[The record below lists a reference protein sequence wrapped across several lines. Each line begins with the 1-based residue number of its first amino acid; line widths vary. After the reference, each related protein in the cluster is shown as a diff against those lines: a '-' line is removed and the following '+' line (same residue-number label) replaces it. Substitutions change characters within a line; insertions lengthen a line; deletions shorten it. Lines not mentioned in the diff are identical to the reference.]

1 MTQTLSQLEH
11 SEAFIERHIGS
22 SAEQRQELLAA
33 VGARSLSA
41 LIQQI
46 VPADIQLPGPPPVG
60 DAATE
65 HQALAE
71 LKAIASQNQRYKS
84 YIGMGYSAVLTPPV
98 ILRNMLENPG
108 WYTAYTPYQ
117 PEVSQGRLEALLNFQ
132 TVTLDLTG
140 LDLASASLL
149 DEATAAAEAMAL
161 AKRASKLKDANR
173 FFVADDVHPQT
184 LDVVRTRAETFG
196 FDVIVDKAE
205 KVLEL
210 DGVFGVLL
218 QQVGTTGELHDYS
231 ALLAE
236 LKSRK
241 IITSVAADIMALV
254 LLTAP
259 GKQGADVVFGSAQR
273 FGVPMG
279 YGGPHAAFFACR
291 DEFKRSMPGRII
303 GVSRDAAGNT
313 ALRMAMQTI
322 GMGYSAVLTPP
333 VILRNM
339 LENPGWY
346 TAYTPYQPEVSQGR
360 LEALLNFQT
369 VTLDL
374 TGLDLASAS
383 LLDEATAAAEAMAL
397 AKRASKLKDAN
408 RFFVA
413 DDVHPQTLDVVRTR
427 AETFGFD
434 VIVDKAEKVLE
445 LDGVFGV
452 LLQQVGTTGE
462 LHDYS
467 ALLAELKSRKIIT
480 SVAADIMALVLLT
493 APGKQGADVVFGS
506 AQRFGVPMGYGG
518 PHAAFFACRDEFK
531 RSMPGR
537 IIGVSRD
544 AAGNTALRMAMQTRE
559 QHIRR
564 EKANSNICT
573 SQVLLANI
581 ASLYAVYHG
590 PQGLQRIAGRIH
602 RLTDILAAG
611 LQKAG
616 LTLRH
621 HTWFDT
627 LTVEVKDKAAVLERA
642 LSFGINLRTDIHGA
656 VGITLDEATS
666 REDVQTLFA
675 LLAGDNHGLDID
687 ALDAAVSKN
696 SQSIPAAMLRQD
708 PILTHPVFNRYHSET
723 EMMRY
728 MHRLERKDL
737 ALNQAMIPLGSC
749 TMKLNAAAEMIPIT
763 WPEFSELHPFCPPE
777 QAAGYQQMIGQLSQ
791 WLVQLTGYDA
801 VCMQPNSGAQG
812 EYAGLLA
819 IRRYHESRNE
829 AGRHVCLIPSS
840 AHGTNPASAQMAGMS
855 VVVVACDKN
864 GNIDLHDLR
873 VKAEQAGEELSCI
886 MVTYPS
892 THGVYE
898 ETIRE
903 VCQIV
908 HQFGGQVYLDGA
920 NMNAQVGITTPGY
933 IGADVSH
940 LNLHKT
946 FCIPHGGG
954 GPGMGPIGVKAH
966 LAPFVPGHSVV
977 QIDGVTTQQG
987 AVSAAPFGSAS
998 ILPIS
1003 WMYIRMM
1010 GAEGLKQASQMA
1022 ILNANYIAT
1031 RLKDAY
1037 PILYT
1042 GRDHR
1047 VAHECILDI
1056 RPLKEETGIS
1066 EMDIAKRLI
1075 DFGFHAPTMSFP
1087 VACTLM
1093 VEPTES
1099 ESKVELD
1106 RFIDA
1111 MLAIRSEIDRVAKGE
1126 WPLEDN
1132 PLVNAPH
1139 VQAELVNDW
1148 QHPYSRELA
1157 VFPVAGVRENKYW
1170 PSVKRL
1176 DDVYGDRNLFCSC
1189 VPMSD
1194 YE

>member
-11 SEAFIERHIGS
+11 SEAFIGRHIGPS
-22 SAEQRQELLAA
+22 SQQQQDMLET
-33 VGARSLSA
+33 VGAGSLNA

-46 VPADIQLPGPPPVG
+46 VPVDIQLPGPPAVG
-60 DAATE
+60 DAVTE

-117 PEVSQGRLEALLNFQ
+117 PEVSQGRLESLLNFQ
-132 TVTLDLTG
+132 QLTLDLTG

-161 AKRASKLKDANR
+161 AKRASKLKNANR

-196 FDVIVDKAE
+196 FDIIVDKAE
-205 KVLEL
+205 KVLDLE
-210 DGVFGVLL
+210 GVFGVLL
-218 QQVGTTGELHDYS
+218 QQVGTTGEVHDYS

-254 LLTAP
+254 TLTAP

-279 YGGPHAAFFACR
+279 YGGPHAAFFACI
-291 DEFKRSMPGRII
+291 DDFKRSMPGRII
-303 GVSRDAAGNT
+303 GVSRDAAG
-313 ALRMAMQTI
+313 
-322 GMGYSAVLTPP
+322 
-333 VILRNM
+333 
-339 LENPGWY
+339 
-346 TAYTPYQPEVSQGR
+346 
-360 LEALLNFQT
+360 
-369 VTLDL
+369 
-374 TGLDLASAS
+374 
-383 LLDEATAAAEAMAL
+383 
-397 AKRASKLKDAN
+397 K
-408 RFFVA
+408 
-413 DDVHPQTLDVVRTR
+413 
-427 AETFGFD
+427 
-434 VIVDKAEKVLE
+434 
-445 LDGVFGV
+445 
-452 LLQQVGTTGE
+452 
-462 LHDYS
+462 
-467 ALLAELKSRKIIT
+467 
-480 SVAADIMALVLLT
+480 
-493 APGKQGADVVFGS
+493 
-506 AQRFGVPMGYGG
+506 
-518 PHAAFFACRDEFK
+518 
-531 RSMPGR
+531 
-537 IIGVSRD
+537 
-544 AAGNTALRMAMQTRE
+544 TALRMAMQTRE

-581 ASLYAVYHG
+581 ASLYAVFHG
-590 PQGLQRIAGRIH
+590 PEGLKRIASRIH
-602 RLTDILAAG
+602 RLTDILATG
-611 LQKAG
+611 LKQGG

-621 HTWFDT
+621 NTWFDT

-642 LSFGINLRTDIHGA
+642 LSFGLNLRTDIHGA
-656 VGITLDEATS
+656 VGVTLDEATS
-666 REDVQTLFA
+666 REDVQILFA
-675 LLAGDNHGLDID
+675 ALLGDDNGLDID
-687 ALDAAVSKN
+687 KLDKAVSTDSN
-696 SQSIPAAMLRQD
+696 SIPAAMLRVD
-708 PILTHPVFNRYHSET
+708 PILTHPVFNQYHSET

-728 MHRLERKDL
+728 MHRLEKKDL

-763 WPEFSELHPFCPPE
+763 WPEFAELHPFCPTE

-829 AGRHVCLIPSS
+829 SSRHICLIPSS
-840 AHGTNPASAQMAGMS
+840 AHGTNPASAQMASMT
-855 VVVVACDKN
+855 VVVVACDKQ
-864 GNIDLHDLR
+864 GNIDLSDLR
-873 VKAEQAGEELSCI
+873 EKAAQAGDALSCI

-908 HQFGGQVYLDGA
+908 HQYGGQVYLDGA

-977 QIDGVTTQQG
+977 QIDGVLTQNG

-1010 GAEGLKQASQMA
+1010 GAEGLKQASQVA

-1031 RLKDAY
+1031 RLKEAY
-1037 PILYT
+1037 PVLYT
-1042 GRDHR
+1042 GRDGR

-1056 RPLKEETGIS
+1056 RPLKEATGIS

-1075 DFGFHAPTMSFP
+1075 DYGFHAPTMSFP
-1087 VACTLM
+1087 VAGTLM

-1111 MLAIRSEIDRVAKGE
+1111 LLAIRGEIDSVAKGE
-1126 WPLEDN
+1126 WPLADN

-1139 VQAELVNDW
+1139 VQDELVSEW
-1148 QHPYSRELA
+1148 THPYSRELA
-1157 VFPVAGVRENKYW
+1157 VFPAGSENKYW
-1170 PSVKRL
+1170 PAVKRL

-1189 VPMSD
+1189 VPISD

>member
-11 SEAFIERHIGS
+11 SEAFIGRHIGPS
-22 SAEQRQELLAA
+22 SSQQQQMLET
-33 VGARSLSA
+33 VGASSLNA

-46 VPADIQLPGPPPVG
+46 VPADIQLPGPPAVG
-60 DAATE
+60 DAVTE

-132 TVTLDLTG
+132 TLTLDLTG

-196 FDVIVDKAE
+196 FDIIVDKAE
-205 KVLEL
+205 KVLDL
-210 DGVFGVLL
+210 DGVFGVLV
-218 QQVGTTGELHDYS
+218 QQVGTTGEVHDYS
-231 ALLAE
+231 ALFAE

-254 LLTAP
+254 LL
-259 GKQGADVVFGSAQR
+259 S
-273 FGVPMG
+273 
-279 YGGPHAAFFACR
+279 
-291 DEFKRSMPGRII
+291 
-303 GVSRDAAGNT
+303 
-313 ALRMAMQTI
+313 
-322 GMGYSAVLTPP
+322 
-333 VILRNM
+333 
-339 LENPGWY
+339 
-346 TAYTPYQPEVSQGR
+346 
-360 LEALLNFQT
+360 
-369 VTLDL
+369 
-374 TGLDLASAS
+374 
-383 LLDEATAAAEAMAL
+383 
-397 AKRASKLKDAN
+397 
-408 RFFVA
+408 
-413 DDVHPQTLDVVRTR
+413 
-427 AETFGFD
+427 
-434 VIVDKAEKVLE
+434 
-445 LDGVFGV
+445 
-452 LLQQVGTTGE
+452 
-462 LHDYS
+462 
-467 ALLAELKSRKIIT
+467 
-480 SVAADIMALVLLT
+480 

-581 ASLYAVYHG
+581 ASLYAVFHG
-590 PQGLQRIAGRIH
+590 PEGLKRIAGRIH

-611 LQKAG
+611 LKKGG

-621 HTWFDT
+621 NSWFDT
-627 LTVEVKDKAAVLERA
+627 LTVEVQDKAAVLDRA
-642 LSFGINLRTDIHGA
+642 LSFGLNFRTDIHGA

-666 REDVQTLFA
+666 REDVQVLFA
-675 LLAGDNHGLDID
+675 VLLGDENGLDID
-687 ALDAAVSKN
+687 QLDKAASTDSN
-696 SQSIPAAMLRQD
+696 SIPAAVLRQD
-708 PILTHPVFNRYHSET
+708 PILTHPVFNKFHSET

-728 MHRLERKDL
+728 MHRLEKKDL

-763 WPEFSELHPFCPPE
+763 WPEFAELHPFCPVE
-777 QAAGYQQMIGQLSQ
+777 QAGGYQQMIGQLSQ

-819 IRRYHESRNE
+819 IRHYHESRNE
-829 AGRHVCLIPSS
+829 GSRHICLIPSS
-840 AHGTNPASAQMAGMS
+840 AHGTNPASAQMASMS
-855 VVVVACDKN
+855 VVVVACDKQ
-864 GNIDLHDLR
+864 GNIDLSDLR
-873 VKAEQAGEELSCI
+873 EKAAQAGDALSCI

-908 HQFGGQVYLDGA
+908 HQYGGQVYLDGA

-977 QIDGVTTQQG
+977 QIDGVLTQNG

-1010 GAEGLKQASQMA
+1010 GAEGLKQASQVA

-1031 RLKDAY
+1031 RLKEAY
-1037 PILYT
+1037 PVLYT
-1042 GRDHR
+1042 GRDGR

-1056 RPLKEETGIS
+1056 RPLKETTGIS

-1075 DFGFHAPTMSFP
+1075 DYGFHAPTMSFP
-1087 VACTLM
+1087 VAGTLM

-1099 ESKVELD
+1099 ESKVEID
-1106 RFIDA
+1106 RFINA
-1111 MLAIRSEIDRVAKGE
+1111 LLSIRGEIANVAEGK
-1126 WPLEDN
+1126 WTLQDN

-1139 VQAELVNDW
+1139 TQAELVSEWN
-1148 QHPYSRELA
+1148 HAYSRELA
-1157 VFPVAGVRENKYW
+1157 VFPAGSDDKYW
-1170 PSVKRL
+1170 PTVKRL

-1189 VPMSD
+1189 VPISD

>member
-22 SAEQRQELLAA
+22 SAQQQQQLLEA

-132 TVTLDLTG
+132 TLTLDLTG

-196 FDVIVDKAE
+196 FEVIVDKAE

-210 DGVFGVLL
+210 QGVFGVLL
-218 QQVGTTGELHDYS
+218 QQVGTTGELHDYG

-236 LKSRK
+236 LKTRK
-241 IITSVAADIMALV
+241 IV
-254 LLTAP
+254 
-259 GKQGADVVFGSAQR
+259 
-273 FGVPMG
+273 
-279 YGGPHAAFFACR
+279 
-291 DEFKRSMPGRII
+291 
-303 GVSRDAAGNT
+303 
-313 ALRMAMQTI
+313 
-322 GMGYSAVLTPP
+322 
-333 VILRNM
+333 
-339 LENPGWY
+339 
-346 TAYTPYQPEVSQGR
+346 
-360 LEALLNFQT
+360 
-369 VTLDL
+369 
-374 TGLDLASAS
+374 
-383 LLDEATAAAEAMAL
+383 
-397 AKRASKLKDAN
+397 
-408 RFFVA
+408 
-413 DDVHPQTLDVVRTR
+413 
-427 AETFGFD
+427 
-434 VIVDKAEKVLE
+434 
-445 LDGVFGV
+445 
-452 LLQQVGTTGE
+452 
-462 LHDYS
+462 
-467 ALLAELKSRKIIT
+467 T

-611 LQKAG
+611 LQQAG
-616 LTLRH
+616 LALRH
-621 HTWFDT
+621 KTWFDT

-675 LLAGDNHGLDID
+675 LLAGDEHGLDID

-696 SQSIPAAMLRQD
+696 SQSIPAAMLRKD
-708 PILTHPVFNRYHSET
+708 PILSHPVFNRYHSET

-829 AGRHVCLIPSS
+829 AGRHICLIPSS

-873 VKAEQAGEELSCI
+873 IKAEQAGEELSCI

-1010 GAEGLKQASQMA
+1010 GAEGLKLASQVA

-1037 PILYT
+1037 PVLYT

-1075 DFGFHAPTMSFP
+1075 DYGFHAPTMSFP
-1087 VACTLM
+1087 VAGTLM

-1111 MLAIRSEIDRVAKGE
+1111 MLAIRGEIDRVAKGE

-1139 VQAELVNDW
+1139 IQAELVSDW
-1148 QHPYSRELA
+1148 QHAYSRELA
-1157 VFPVAGVRENKYW
+1157 VFPIAGVRENKYW

-1189 VPMSD
+1189 VPMSE